1 MKCPKCGFVSY
12 PGLAQC
18 RKCGHTFQTASPPE
32 LSSSEL
38 RLFPESQAP
47 ESQPA
52 GEESLPP
59 LPRAEMP
66 EFLRTK
72 PESEGT
78 SAPTPPRAPEAAT
91 TSPQQEQRWKEELSE
106 RVENYRR
113 RRAQAQPETEA
124 EGNLDFNAE
133 TDGQNGAEGRVL
145 EFPPDGASLDLEL
158 GHATKSEGK
167 KPNLEGLPLEKRERA
182 PISTASVGEVTL
194 GSAAPEGRPVEI
206 VIGPP
211 KSAATLAATTES
223 EVVPVAPLGRRLL
236 AGLADTGVL
245 LLGAIL
251 FSLIFWRAG
260 GHLSSQPLNLAV
272 LAFIAVFFVF
282 VYFALSI
289 TFAASTPGLL
299 WLGIEVRNLDGLPPT
314 PREALWRAFGYLVS
328 IAALMLGFVWA
339 LVDSES
345 LTWHDRMSGTYL
357 VPVGGGIS
365 LEESSRKGDFE
376 GEGLKV
382 KGRELSKRF

>member
-1 MKCPKCGFVSY
+1 
-12 PGLAQC
+12 
-18 RKCGHTFQTASPPE
+18 
-32 LSSSEL
+32 
-38 RLFPESQAP
+38 
-47 ESQPA
+47 
-52 GEESLPP
+52 
-59 LPRAEMP
+59 MP
-66 EFLRTK
+66 EFLRSK
-72 PESEGT
+72 PQPEET
-78 SAPTPPRAPEAAT
+78 LDHTPPRASEAAMA
-91 TSPQQEQRWKEELSE
+91 SPQQEQRWKEELSE

-113 RRAQAQPETEA
+113 RRAQAHADTDA
-124 EGNLDFNAE
+124 EPSLDFDAE
-133 TDGQNGAEGRVL
+133 TNGQDGEEGRML
-145 EFPPDGASLDLEL
+145 EFPQGGASLDMEL

-167 KPNLEGLPLEKRERA
+167 KTNLEGMPLEKPERA
-182 PISTASVGEVTL
+182 PSSTGSVGEVTL
-194 GSAAPEGRPVEI
+194 GSVVPEGRPVEI

-211 KSAATLAATTES
+211 KGAETSAAPTDT

-260 GHLSSQPLNLAV
+260 GQLSSQPLNLAV
-272 LAFIAVFFVF
+272 LAFIAVFFIF

-314 PREALWRAFGYLVS
+314 PREALWRAFGYLIS

-339 LVDSES
+339 LVDSEG

-357 VPVGGGIS
+357 VSVGGGVP
-365 LEESSRKGDFE
+365 LEDWDNSQKGDVE
-376 GEGLKV
+376 
-382 KGRELSKRF
+382 S